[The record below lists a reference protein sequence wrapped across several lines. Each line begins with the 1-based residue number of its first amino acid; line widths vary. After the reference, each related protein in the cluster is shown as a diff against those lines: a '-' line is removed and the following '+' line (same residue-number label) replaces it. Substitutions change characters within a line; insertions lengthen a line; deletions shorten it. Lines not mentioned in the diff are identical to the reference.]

1 MRTTITILAAS
12 LLATA
17 ACKKAHP
24 PAPTPTQPAPG
35 SATTQPATPATPSP
49 GLDTKQI
56 EQLTG
61 VKGQLDAKS
70 GVFKVTVPR
79 KDLAVTIAKHIKI
92 TPPLGLGAWAA
103 FQQAGDKT
111 MVMGDIVVTEDQIDP
126 VMSAALDN
134 GLEVTALHNHFSW
147 DSPHVMFMHI
157 GGMGDTATLASA
169 VGKVFATLKETEGGK
184 GAKPPTADIDPAK
197 SKLDPAKLDA
207 IFGTKGTYDKGVY
220 KAVFGRTTKMGD
232 TEVGAAMGVN
242 TWAAMAGT
250 DDTAMVDGDFA
261 TLESELQGVLKALR
275 GAGISVVA
283 IHQHMTGEQP
293 RIMFLHYF
301 GVGHAEDLAKG
312 VKAALE
318 TQHP

>member
-1 MRTTITILAAS
+1 MRTTMTFLAGIL
-12 LLATA
+12 LVTG
-17 ACKKAHP
+17 CKKTSA
-24 PAPTPTQPAPG
+24 PAPAPRPTPVPQPAAP
-35 SATTQPATPATPSP
+35 PSP
-49 GLDTKQI
+49 AHAGLDTAQI
-56 EQLTG
+56 EKLTG
-61 VKGQLDAKS
+61 IEGQLDAKS

-79 KDLAVTIAKHIKI
+79 SDLAVTIAKHIKI

-103 FQQAGDKT
+103 FQPAGDKA

-157 GGMGDTATLASA
+157 GGMGDAATLASA

-207 IFGTKGTYDKGVY
+207 TFGTKGTYDHGVY

-232 TEVGAAMGVN
+232 TEVGGAMGVN

-250 DDTAMVDGDFA
+250 EETAMVDGDFA
-261 TLESELQGVLKALR
+261 TTESELQGVLKALR

-283 IHQHMTGEQP
+283 IHQHMTGEEP

-312 VKAALE
+312 VKAALDTE
-318 TQHP
+318 HP